1 MAGLNQY
8 SELLLYLKNLA
19 EADSYVNTV
28 TKGENVELD
37 KMTVFPSVHIDI
49 NSGTFPSGG
58 TIQFTVELSCWAIR
72 DINKEVNTD
81 KFWQNDNETDNLNE
95 TLATLNRMWRK
106 LNRDWR
112 EKNITASDAPTLD
125 AIKFDKKNL
134 LDGWLMTFDVEM
146 PNTSINLCYP
156 T

>member
-1 MAGLNQY
+1 
-8 SELLLYLKNLA
+8 
-19 EADSYVNTV
+19 
-28 TKGENVELD
+28 
-37 KMTVFPSVHIDI
+37 
-49 NSGTFPSGG
+49 
-58 TIQFTVELSCWAIR
+58 
-72 DINKEVNTD
+72 
-81 KFWQNDNETDNLNE
+81 
-95 TLATLNRMWRK
+95 MWRK

-146 PNTSINLCYP
+146 PNTSVNLCYP